1 MVVPVCFM
9 VVAWTYALA
18 VNFIPSYRDPADRIG
33 AATIGIEN
41 AGDESSR
48 CEPEDDLV
56 KGAVEHRE
64 AVV

>member
-9 VVAWTYALA
+9 VAAWTYALA
-18 VNFIPSYRDPADRIG
+18 VTFVPSYRDPADQIG

-48 CEPEDDLV
+48 GEPEDKLV
-56 KGAVEHRE
+56 KGTA
-64 AVV
+64 